1 MTWCYIQLRVFL
13 KESSNFKM
21 KNSYVKSCVFC
32 NIALEKITSQKVYSD
47 EIVFAFKDINPVAK
61 THLLIIPK
69 QHYFKISEI
78 EDNQTY
84 LLGHIIKIASKLAT
98 KNKISKTGYRLIFNQ
113 GKDAGQEVDH
123 LHCHLIGGSKLSS
136 LNQNNNLE

>member
-1 MTWCYIQLRVFL
+1 MT
-13 KESSNFKM
+13 
-21 KNSYVKSCVFC
+21 NSYVKLCVFC
-32 NIALEKITSQKVYSD
+32 NIALEKIPSEKIFSD

-69 QHYFKISEI
+69 KHYSKISEI
-78 EDNQTY
+78 KDNQTY
-84 LLGHIIKIASKLAT
+84 LLGHIIKIASKLAI

>member
-1 MTWCYIQLRVFL
+1 
-13 KESSNFKM
+13 M

-123 LHCHLIGGSKLSS
+123 LHCHLIGCSKLSS

>member
-1 MTWCYIQLRVFL
+1 
-13 KESSNFKM
+13 M

-123 LHCHLIGGSKLSS
+123 LHFHLIGGSKLSS
-136 LNQNNNLE
+136 LNQKNNLE